1 MTIYYA
7 TEFVH
12 IMTVCYATEF
22 VHIMTIYYATEF
34 VNIMTVCYAGQ
45 VVEARRL
52 LDAEVVRAPLAL
64 DARASPVLA
73 GEQHRAESGGD
84 GHGPFHTRSR
94 LASRSTCNRRFRHH
108 LPPTCHLRVPGRF
121 VSKSFK
127 RADRQ

>member
-73 GEQHRAESGGD
+73 GERRAESGDD
-84 GHGPFHTRSR
+84 GR
-94 LASRSTCNRRFRHH
+94 
-108 LPPTCHLRVPGRF
+108 
-121 VSKSFK
+121 
-127 RADRQ
+127 